1 MNIKDIISLNKLNR
15 NQLWLGEIIKIPANN
30 ENTPKEK
37 AKEKKKAKDK
47 NATFHIV
54 KKNQTLYAISRQ
66 YNIPVKTLLKLNP
79 KLKDGKVQT
88 GQKIKLR
95 E

>member
-37 AKEKKKAKDK
+37 AKEKAKEKKKAKDK

-54 KKNQTLYAISRQ
+54 KK
-66 YNIPVKTLLKLNP
+66 
-79 KLKDGKVQT
+79 
-88 GQKIKLR
+88 IKHSMQFHVNTTFL
-95 E
+95 

>member
-30 ENTPKEK
+30 ENTPKQ
-37 AKEKKKAKDK
+37 KKKAKDK

-54 KKNQTLYAISRQ
+54 KKSNTLCNFTSIQHSCENFAQTQS
-66 YNIPVKTLLKLNP
+66 
-79 KLKDGKVQT
+79 QT
-88 GQKIKLR
+88 KRWQSTNRAKN
-95 E
+95 